1 MRTRRIKIV
10 LLHTWYHFLHSMETW
25 VDVFWNP
32 AVQIWVYALIA
43 LSFKQ
48 TDSPQGLFVMIG
60 MIFWNAIWVGEYAI
74 AVGALWEIWAQSF
87 SGLFISPLSMTE
99 FIVGQMI
106 SGTIK
111 SLLAIIVSAVI
122 AFVLYNF
129 SLLSIGWMNVI
140 YILELLVFSWAVG
153 ILSLSLIFR
162 YSTQV
167 QSLSWALV
175 FLIQPFGAV
184 FYPVSV
190 LPVQIRWISYGLPAT
205 YIFETI
211 RKQITTGIID
221 WQALGI
227 ATILN
232 GVWFIL
238 ACLIFQYTFRQAK
251 KSGAFARLEG

>member
-1 MRTRRIKIV
+1 MRIHRINIV
-10 LLHTWYHFLHSMETW
+10 LLHTWYHFRHSMETW

-48 TDSPQGLFVMIG
+48 TDSPQGLYVMIG

-87 SGLFISPLSMTE
+87 SSLFITPLSMTE
-99 FIVGQMI
+99 FIFGQMI

-111 SLLAIIVSAVI
+111 SLLAIIVSAGI
-122 AFVLYNF
+122 AYILYNF
-129 SLLSIGWMNVI
+129 SIFTIGWMNAV
-140 YILELLVFSWAVG
+140 YIIELLIFSWATG
-153 ILSLSLIFR
+153 ILTLSLIFR

-175 FLIQPFGAV
+175 FLLQPLGAV

-190 LPVQIRWISYGLPAT
+190 LPVQIRWISYSLPIT
-205 YIFETI
+205 YVFESI
-211 RKQITTGIID
+211 RKQIVTGIID
-221 WQALGI
+221 WPALGI

-232 GVWFIL
+232 IIWFII
-238 ACLIFQYTFRQAK
+238 ACLVFQYTYAQSK
-251 KSGAFARLEG
+251 KTGAFAKLEG